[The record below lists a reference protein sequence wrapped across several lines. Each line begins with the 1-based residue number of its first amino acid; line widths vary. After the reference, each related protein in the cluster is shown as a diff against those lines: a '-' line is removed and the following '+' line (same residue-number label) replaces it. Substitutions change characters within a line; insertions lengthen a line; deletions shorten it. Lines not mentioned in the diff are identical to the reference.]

1 MMMGTGM
8 SYQIPPADL
17 ITPQGII
24 VSFIIFLAVMIITRE
39 ETHSRQS
46 WVPALVFAIMAEIA
60 VSIFAKGVI

>member
-1 MMMGTGM
+1 MMMGVAM
-8 SYQIPPADL
+8 SYQVPPADL

-24 VSFIIFLAVMIITRE
+24 AAFIVFLAVMIITRE

-60 VSIFAKGVI
+60 VSILVKGVI